1 MTHPSLE
8 FNLKRAAIHLSAAQD
23 MAESFPNEYSEH
35 TWSLLTDALS
45 IITALEIR
53 THQEETTHPADSDRD
68 FI

>member
-1 MTHPSLE
+1 MTHPSLQ

-23 MAESFPNEYSEH
+23 MAENYPKEYSEH

-53 THQEETTHPADSDRD
+53 THQEENNGL
-68 FI
+68 